1 MGKLHALAR
10 FALRHK
16 HRLLTDIRQSAMH
29 DAIYL
34 ARALSIDCVHLKAPR
49 TRPVPESCYVH

>member
-16 HRLLTDIRQSAMH
+16 HRLLTDVRQSAMH

-34 ARALSIDCVHLKAPR
+34 ARALSIDCGHLKAPR